1 MHRSTEYG
9 NLVCIM
15 EASRTRWEARES
27 SAALFDILS
36 GYILVNL
43 ECSMF
48 LTSLAPKKTYINVT
62 YCRVKCF
69 CFIVADSPYYE

>member
-1 MHRSTEYG
+1 MHTSMIIWSLLG
-9 NLVCIM
+9 KHQGL
-15 EASRTRWEARES
+15 WEAGES

-36 GYILVNL
+36 GFILVNL

-48 LTSLAPKKTYINVT
+48 LTSVAPKKTSINVA

-69 CFIVADSPYYE
+69 FIVADWPYYE

>member
-1 MHRSTEYG
+1 MHTSMIIWSLLG
-9 NLVCIM
+9 KHQGL
-15 EASRTRWEARES
+15 WEAGES

-48 LTSLAPKKTYINVT
+48 LTSLAPKKTSIIVA
-62 YCRVKCF
+62 YCRVKVF
-69 CFIVADSPYYE
+69 FIVADWPYYK